1 MERYSVIKDKNPRE
15 IVLLRGSGCKWRRC
29 TFCDY
34 HLDFCKDEE
43 ENFRLNN
50 KVLSNVK
57 GIYKRLEVI
66 NSGSFCDLDE
76 KTMDKILDTC
86 KDREI
91 NTLHFEC
98 HYLHKD
104 EVPAIKERFSRENI
118 TVKIKSGVETFD
130 ILYREEVMKKGF
142 DSASPK
148 YISKYADEVC
158 LLFGLKG
165 QTEKSMTTDIETGLK
180 YFERV
185 CVNIMNENTTP
196 VKPDKEVIEIFAK
209 NIAPKYIDNNRV
221 DILMENTDFGVGVK
235 NEGEENNC
243 D

>member
-1 MERYSVIKDKNPRE
+1 MERYSVIKNKNPRE

-34 HLDFCKDEE
+34 HLDFSLNDEE
-43 ENFRLNN
+43 NYKLNCD
-50 KVLSNVK
+50 VLSKVK

-66 NSGSFCDLDE
+66 NSGSFCDLDN
-76 KTMDKILDTC
+76 KTMDKILEVC
-86 KDREI
+86 KCNGI
-91 NTLHFEC
+91 TNLHFEC
-98 HYLHKD
+98 HYLHRD
-104 EVPAIKERFSRENI
+104 EVPAIKEMFSKENI
-118 TVKIKSGVETFD
+118 AVKIKSGVETFD
-130 ILYREEVMKKGF
+130 IPFREEVMKKGF
-142 DSASPK
+142 ESASPTD
-148 YISKYADEVC
+148 IAKYADEVC

-165 QTEKSMTTDIETGLK
+165 QTEQSMTSDIETGLK

-196 VKPDKEVIEIFAK
+196 VKPDNEVIKIFAK

-221 DILMENTDFGVGVK
+221 DILMENTDFGVGRK
-235 NEGEENNC
+235 NEEEGEYC